1 MDLMFN
7 KNIISSRNIFL
18 KNNLLTEGSI
28 NHNLSKLKQIV
39 REKTTTWSIN
49 MMKMAEKPFLTAK
62 IANLI
67 TAKEVISV
75 KDLSIQKGHLSLKID
90 MNNCHIIFNCYINDT
105 NQS

>member
-1 MDLMFN
+1 MFN

-49 MMKMAEKPFLTAK
+49 MMKMAEKPFPTAK

-67 TAKEVISV
+67 TAKEVILV
-75 KDLSIQKGHLSLKID
+75 KDLNIQKGPLSQKID
-90 MNNCHIIFNCYINDT
+90 MNNCPIIFNCYINYT